1 MGNTQYITPKAYLK
15 RNEFDYTNWDLVIY
29 ENSLST
35 LSTLKSYLNQNKK
48 CLLIYDKDIVRS
60 K

>member
-1 MGNTQYITPKAYLK
+1 MGNTPYITPKAYLK